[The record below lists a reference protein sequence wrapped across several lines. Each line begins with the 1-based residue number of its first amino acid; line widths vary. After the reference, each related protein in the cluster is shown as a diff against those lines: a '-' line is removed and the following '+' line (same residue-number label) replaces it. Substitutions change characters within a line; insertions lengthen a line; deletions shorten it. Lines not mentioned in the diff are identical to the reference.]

1 MNICIIDNYDSF
13 TFNLLD
19 EFEKPGHRV
28 HVWRNSM
35 SADEVIKRLF
45 ELAHPRL
52 LVFSPGPGHPNDAGC
67 MNELI
72 IRLASRVP
80 MFGVCLGM
88 QAMVSVFG
96 GMVTRAPAV
105 VHGKARPLEH
115 DGTLIFKGLKD
126 RICVGRYHSLAA
138 SVVPEELRVFAYSD
152 GQVMALAHKKH
163 PLIGIQFHPESIL
176 STEGSAMI
184 NNLMNWALEQKVHD

>member
-1 MNICIIDNYDSF
+1 MNICIIDNFDSF

-19 EFEKPGHRV
+19 EFSDPNHNI

-35 SADEVIKRLF
+35 SAAEVEKRLF
-45 ELAHPRL
+45 ELAPPRL
-52 LVFSPGPGHPNDAGC
+52 LVFSPGPGHPDDAGS

-72 IRLASRVP
+72 RSLKGRVP

-96 GMVTRAPAV
+96 GTVKRAPQV
-105 VHGKARPLEH
+105 VHGKARILTH
-115 DGTLIFKGLKD
+115 DGTLIFKGLKE
-126 RICVGRYHSLAA
+126 RIYVGRYHSLCAT
-138 SVVPEELRVFAYSD
+138 VVPDCMNVLGRSD
-152 GQVMALAHKKH
+152 GVVMAIAHKSN

-176 STEGSAMI
+176 STEGSLMI
-184 NNLMNWALEQKVHD
+184 KNIIAWAKEQPCQ

>member
-1 MNICIIDNYDSF
+1 MNICIIDNFDSF

-19 EFEKPGHRV
+19 EFSGAQNTI

-35 SADEVIKRLF
+35 SADEIEKRLF
-45 ELAHPRL
+45 ALPGPRL
-52 LVFSPGPGHPNDAGC
+52 LVFSPGPGHPDDAGS

-72 IRLASRVP
+72 KRLPGRVP

-96 GMVTRAPAV
+96 GTVGRAPQV
-105 VHGKARPLEH
+105 VHGKARLLNH
-115 DGTLIFKGLKD
+115 DGSLIFRGLKN
-126 RICVGRYHSLAA
+126 RIYVGRYHSLCAT
-138 SVVPEELRVFAYSD
+138 VVPHCLRVLGESD
-152 GQVMALAHKKH
+152 GVVMAVAHKSE

-176 STEGSAMI
+176 STEGSLMI
-184 NNLMNWALEQKVHD
+184 KNVLAWAQEQSCL

>member
-19 EFEKPGHRV
+19 EFAGSSNKI

-35 SADEVIKRLF
+35 SALEIEQRLDA
-45 ELAHPRL
+45 LDAPRL

-72 IRLASRVP
+72 TRLASKVP

-96 GMVTRAPAV
+96 GVVSRAPAV
-105 VHGKARPLEH
+105 VHGKARLLEH
-115 DGTLIFKGLKD
+115 DGSLLFTGLKD
-126 RICVGRYHSLAA
+126 RIYVGRYHSLAA
-138 SVVPEELRVFAYSD
+138 SHVPDCLRVLAHSD
-152 GQVMALAHKKH
+152 GQVMAIAHKTH
-163 PLIGIQFHPESIL
+163 PIIGIQFHPESIL
-176 STEGSAMI
+176 STEGSQMI
-184 NNLMNWALEQKVHD
+184 QNVISWAQEHACQM

>member
-1 MNICIIDNYDSF
+1 MNICILDNYDSF

-19 EFEKPGHRV
+19 EFVGPDHNI

-35 SADEVIKRLF
+35 SADEVERRIF
-45 ELAHPRL
+45 ELASPRL

-72 IRLASRVP
+72 TRLASRVP

-96 GMVTRAPAV
+96 GVVSRAPAV
-105 VHGKARPLEH
+105 VHGKARVLEH
-115 DGTLIFKGLKD
+115 DGTLIFKSLKD
-126 RICVGRYHSLAA
+126 RIYVGRYHSLAA
-138 SVVPEELRVFAYSD
+138 SVVPDDLRVFAYSD
-152 GQVMALAHKKH
+152 GQVMAITHKKH
-163 PLIGIQFHPESIL
+163 PIIGIQFHPESIL
-176 STEGSAMI
+176 STQGSCMI
-184 NNLMNWALEQKVHD
+184 KNIVSWAREQKCEK